1 MTLSTALFGRPGPAS
16 NSATAKFP
24 IDMYS
29 LVQRLQFTASF
40 SPGRLPALLSGLLV
54 VAVLVAG
61 CGGGQADPASGTA
74 SSTQQAAPDTAT
86 HDDSGHSEEQH
97 AGGGSHEDGGHREG
111 GHSGEHGGAPRGIA
125 IGAEKAEAIGVEVGT
140 LSAGSATS
148 TISRPATVQ
157 FDPNRVAR
165 IGPRIE
171 GKIVRVTKD
180 LGDRVREGEAVAVLS
195 SVELGKAKSRYLT
208 AQAHLKTRRRA
219 YEREQ
224 ALRADSISS
233 EAALLEAQ
241 AQFEEAQA
249 EFQAAEEELRLY
261 GLSVADIKPAGERE
275 IPLSHFRVTSP
286 VTGTLQKRDVQ
297 IGQTVSAQE
306 TPFHVANSSRMWVMI
321 DAYERDI
328 ANVEEGQQV
337 RLTMSSLPGEGA
349 QGQIDFI
356 SQTLEEETR
365 TLRMRAVVPNPD
377 GVLRDGMYGRAHIST
392 DQMVERALIS
402 TDAVQTIDGSS
413 MVFVP
418 GEEEGHFQA
427 VEVRLG
433 DESQSG
439 MVELLSGLQP
449 GDAAV
454 TKGAFDL
461 KATLTSQSRSAAH
474 SH

>member
-1 MTLSTALFGRPGPAS
+1 M
-16 NSATAKFP
+16 N
-24 IDMYS
+24 S
-29 LVQRLQFTASF
+29 LVQRLHSTVF
-40 SPGRLPALLSGLLV
+40 SPGRLPVLLSGLLV
-54 VAVLVAG
+54 AAVAVTG
-61 CGGGQADPASGTA
+61 CGGGQAETASSPVASTQQSAPDTTHEDGHQEDRHETGGTA
-74 SSTQQAAPDTAT
+74 S
-86 HDDSGHSEEQH
+86 HGESGHGEERH
-97 AGGGSHEDGGHREG
+97 ADEGGHEEE
-111 GHSGEHGGAPRGIA
+111 GHSGEHDGAPRGIA
-125 IGAEKAEAIGVEVGT
+125 IGSKKAKAIGVEVST

-148 TISRPATVQ
+148 TISRPATAK

-208 AQAHLKTRRRA
+208 MKARLKTHQRA

-224 ALRADSISS
+224 VLRKDSISS
-233 EAALLEAQ
+233 EADLLEAQ
-241 AQFEEAQA
+241 AQFEQAQA
-249 EFQAAEEELRLY
+249 EFRAAKEELRLY
-261 GLSVADIKPAGERE
+261 GLSEADVAPAGERE
-275 IPLSHFRVTSP
+275 MPLSHFRVTSP
-286 VTGTLQKRDVQ
+286 VTGTLQKRDVEV
-297 IGQTVSAQE
+297 GQTVSAQE
-306 TPFHVANSSRMWVMI
+306 TPFHVANASQMWVMI

-328 ANVEEGQQV
+328 AAVEEGQPV
-337 RLTMSSLPGEGA
+337 RLTMSSLPGESA
-349 QGQIDFI
+349 HGQIDFI
-356 SQTLEEETR
+356 SRTLEEETR
-365 TLRMRAVVPNPD
+365 TLRMRAVVQNPD

-392 DQMVERALIS
+392 DATVERALIS
-402 TDAVQTIDGSS
+402 TDAVQTIEGTS

-418 GEEEGHFQA
+418 GEEDGHFRA

-449 GDAAV
+449 GDTAV

-461 KATLTSQSRSAAH
+461 KAALTAQSRSAAH